1 MKLILKKV
9 IPSFSFENTA
19 VMKVRLRGGLTPRL
33 VGSSGITK
41 DDLWWIS
48 SVLRHMLVRFRSC
61 FLGGVSAKL
70 KDRKLLYIDCI

>member
-19 VMKVRLRGGLTPRL
+19 MMKVRLRGGLSPRL

-41 DDLWWIS
+41 DDVDLQCAQAFAVES
-48 SVLRHMLVRFRSC
+48 RSC
-61 FLGGVSAKL
+61 FLGVVSAKL

>member
-1 MKLILKKV
+1 MKKKV

-19 VMKVRLRGGLTPRL
+19 MMKVKMRGGVAPRL
-33 VGSSGITK
+33 VESSGITK
-41 DDLWWIS
+41 DDLWIY

-61 FLGGVSAKL
+61 FLGGVSDKL